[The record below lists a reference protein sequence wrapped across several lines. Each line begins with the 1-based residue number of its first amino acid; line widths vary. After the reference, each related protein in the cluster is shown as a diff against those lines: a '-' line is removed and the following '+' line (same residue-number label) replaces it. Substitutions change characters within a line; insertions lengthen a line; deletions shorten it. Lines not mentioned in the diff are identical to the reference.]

1 MFCVSSLPVEE
12 ESMEEPES
20 RPADTQEF
28 IAMWNAVTAE
38 HLTHKLTAALQQL
51 GERVPNAPVLGT
63 AQAEALSPLLIHA
76 FQVAAAR
83 EGGVH
88 AAVQFL
94 AEYGAAP
101 TP

>member
-1 MFCVSSLPVEE
+1 MDEPVSH
-12 ESMEEPES
+12 
-20 RPADTQEF
+20 PANTREF
-28 IAMWNAVTAE
+28 MAMWNAVTAE
-38 HLTHKLTAALQQL
+38 HLTHKLAAALQLLAQ
-51 GERVPNAPVLGT
+51 RVPNAPLLGET
-63 AQAEALSPLLIHA
+63 EAEAISPLLIHA
-76 FQVAAAR
+76 FQVAASP

>member
-1 MFCVSSLPVEE
+1 MDDAS
-12 ESMEEPES
+12 S
-20 RPADTQEF
+20 RPANTREF
-28 IAMWNAVTAE
+28 MAMWNAVTAE
-38 HLTHKLTAALQQL
+38 HLTVKLTAALQQL
-51 GERVPNAPVLGT
+51 GERVSNAPTLDE

-76 FQVAAAR
+76 FQVAAAP

>member
-1 MFCVSSLPVEE
+1 MD
-12 ESMEEPES
+12 EPLS
-20 RPADTQEF
+20 HPATTREF
-28 IAMWNAVTAE
+28 MAMWNAVTAE
-38 HLTHKLTAALQQL
+38 HLSAKLAAALQQL
-51 GERVPNAPVLGT
+51 GQRVPNAPTLVE

-76 FQVAAAR
+76 FQVAAAP